1 MLSLSMRKAL
11 LLFGMI
17 LMTGSAARADL
28 THRMTSSTQLQV
40 NGAYTDATR
49 IGSTYTVSGSNIK
62 VASAD
67 DHFGKLTAG
76 TATAAATLDV
86 GAYDINTA
94 GSAFSFSESWT
105 QGDVVNAIGSGAD
118 VTSGVVADLPAYGE
132 VLTMSGG
139 VAGSLAGT
147 ITSAGVTT
155 LTAGGAGTT
164 ATGQFVTEIQ
174 IR

>member
-1 MLSLSMRKAL
+1 MRRIFPLIML
-11 LLFGMI
+11 
-17 LMTGSAARADL
+17 LMTGAAIAPARADL
-28 THRMTSSTQLQV
+28 THRMTSSTQLSV

-62 VASAD
+62 VAD
-67 DHFGKLTAG
+67 DNHFGKMTAA
-76 TATAAATLDV
+76 TATAAAAQDV

-105 QGDVVNAIGSGAD
+105 QGDVTNPIGTGVD
-118 VTSGVVADLPAYGE
+118 VSAGVVADMPAYGE
-132 VLTMSGG
+132 TLTMSGG
-139 VAGSLAGT
+139 VAGTLAGT

-164 ATGQFVTEIQ
+164 ATGQFVTEIV
-174 IR
+174 ID